1 LITER
6 KKEGSQLKTEMQES
20 VQDQHTHKIELSSD
34 LNHLKTV
41 EIYQLEKDKADL
53 ETDLNR
59 LQQLSSRYTEL
70 DRQMEDCSAEFEKA

>member
-34 LNHLKTV
+34 LNHLMTV

-59 LQQLSSRYTEL
+59 LQQLSSRYAEL